1 MLVVEGVVIGGNRLG
16 RRLGFPTA
24 NIDMSQY
31 PDIENGVY
39 CSKVVVDGQAY
50 VAMTNV
56 GVRPSVD
63 GSRRLL
69 ETHLFGFEGLL
80 YGLKLRVELYEKI
93 RDEKKFSSVEELRKQ
108 IEQDSNK
115 IKELMANGQQLMVKI

>member
-1 MLVVEGVVIGGNRLG
+1 MVVVEGVVIGGNQLG
-16 RRLGFPTA
+16 RKLGFPTA
-24 NIDMSQY
+24 NIAIND
-31 PDIENGVY
+31 DLAVENGVY
-39 CSKVVVDGQAY
+39 CSKVFVEGEEY

-80 YGLKLRVELYEKI
+80 YGLKLRVELYDKI
-93 RDEKKFSSVEELRKQ
+93 RDEKKFSSVDELREQ
-108 IEQDSNK
+108 IAKDFNK
-115 IKELMANGQQLMVKI
+115 IKELMANGQ

>member
-1 MLVVEGVVIGGNRLG
+1 MITIEGVVIGGNRLG
-16 RRLGFPTA
+16 RKLGFPTA
-24 NIDMSQY
+24 NIAISD
-31 PDIENGVY
+31 DLAVENGVY
-39 CSKVVVDGQAY
+39 LSKIFVEGEEY

-80 YGLKLRVELYEKI
+80 YGLTLRVELYDKI
-93 RDEKKFSSVEELRKQ
+93 RDEKKFGSVEELRQQ
-108 IEQDSNK
+108 IEKDSNK
-115 IKELMANGQQLMVKI
+115 IKELMANSQ

>member
-1 MLVVEGVVIGGNRLG
+1 MVVVEGVVIGGNRLG

-39 CSKVVVDGQAY
+39 CSKVVVAGQAY

-115 IKELMANGQQLMVKI
+115 IKELMANGQ

>member
-1 MLVVEGVVIGGNRLG
+1 ML
-16 RRLGFPTA
+16 
-24 NIDMSQY
+24 QY

-39 CSKVVVDGQAY
+39 CSKVVVNGQAY

-115 IKELMANGQQLMVKI
+115 IKELMANS

>member
-115 IKELMANGQQLMVKI
+115 IKELMANGR